1 MMTRLVTSKATSQM
15 GARCRISPCVRTEA
29 IYFIADCRLPIA
41 DCVPEIALI
50 NRQSAIA
57 NRKSLDPAHHRV
69 LPLYAFEQI
78 EVGQHFA
85 STQHHRGRRVVGEG
99 TRQSLFDRESLVEIL
114 EQRAPAGQ
122 YDAALHDIG

>member
-15 GARCRISPCVRTEA
+15 GARCRISLCVRTEA
-29 IYFIADCRLPIA
+29 IYFIADCR
-41 DCVPEIALI
+41 PEIALI